1 MAKPEEN
8 LSSEKMQMMRA
19 LIRIFKM
26 KSKIDADGTY
36 NVRLESIKEL
46 YLFIILKTFT
56 LKLINLHIYCKN
68 IILIMY

>member
-36 NVRLESIKEL
+36 NVRLKSIKEL
-46 YLFIILKTFT
+46 YLFILKTFT
-56 LKLINLHIYCKN
+56 LKLINLHIAK